1 MEEKEKVVSQNKPAG
16 VVIPQSIV
24 ESSREKKKARRTM
37 RQLPIYRDASNLKY
51 MVVQLYKITPQRLTK
66 YIDSILN
73 TVSEAKKCI
82 GLSEGTR
89 IPDNREEYLNVAR
102 ILLEDAQD
110 DLTILRQLGV
120 LPKTTEKS
128 MKSLAKS
135 VIAQAV
141 AWRDYTNTQGANSNE
156 V

>member
-1 MEEKEKVVSQNKPAG
+1 MEEKEKVISQNQSAG
-16 VVIPQSIV
+16 VVIPQSVV

-51 MVVQLYKITPQRLTK
+51 MVVKLYDTTPRKLTK
-66 YIDSILN
+66 YIDSMLN
-73 TVSEAKKCI
+73 TVTEAKKCI

-89 IPDNREEYLNVAR
+89 IPANRTEYLNVAR
-102 ILLEDAQD
+102 ILLEDTQD

-141 AWRDYTNTQGANSNE
+141 AWRDYTNTQGAELKE